1 MSDRT
6 NGRPWSAR
14 LSLSRAHTLIR
25 PLKLR
30 APFETSVLPA
40 VSPLK
45 KLLQPFHFITTGLLL
60 HTPRPRPVR
69 DFFLSVFPISL
80 TLNRVSPFSHSSL
93 ALSQLP
99 RAFSLSVF
107 HMIFRSPSFPRPPLR
122 TVEAGSDFL
131 PLSLPV
137 PAE

>member
-1 MSDRT
+1 MAGPGLCVSPS
-6 NGRPWSAR
+6 G
-14 LSLSRAHTLIR
+14 AHTLIR

-30 APFETSVLPA
+30 APFETSLLPA

-60 HTPRPRPVR
+60 HTPSTRSLQL
-69 DFFLSVFPISL
+69 FFPPLICFSNKSYSLRRFSILSF
-80 TLNRVSPFSHSSL
+80 
-93 ALSQLP
+93 LP
-99 RAFSLSVF
+99 RLISAFLVSVF
-107 HMIFRSPSFPRPPLR
+107 HMIFHSLSFLRPPLR

-131 PLSLPV
+131 SLLLLV